1 MTAID
6 VWVWALLGVLL
17 ALLGMRAWVVET
29 GHATLGRTPVKVR
42 VLTGACAMT
51 AALVVG
57 MVTIDGGARLVYLV
71 LHPKE
76 AQALEDA
83 VNAERDA
90 STAPAVPTLAPSAAP
105 LAPPAGPAPPGGP

>member
-1 MTAID
+1 
-6 VWVWALLGVLL
+6 V
-17 ALLGMRAWVVET
+17 
-29 GHATLGRTPVKVR
+29 
-42 VLTGACAMT
+42 T

-90 STAPAVPTLAPSAAP
+90 STAPAVPTLAPSVPPATP
-105 LAPPAGPAPPGGP
+105 APPAPAPPAAPGGP

>member
-6 VWVWALLGVLL
+6 IWVWVLLGVLL
-17 ALLGMRAWVVET
+17 ALLGVRAWIVET

-42 VLTGACAMT
+42 VLTGACALT

-83 VNAERDA
+83 VNVERDA
-90 STAPAVPTLAPSAAP
+90 STAPPVPAV
-105 LAPPAGPAPPGGP
+105 APPGPPAAPGGP

>member
-6 VWVWALLGVLL
+6 IWVWVLLGVLL
-17 ALLGMRAWVVET
+17 ALLGVRAWIVET

-42 VLTGACAMT
+42 VLTGACALT

-90 STAPAVPTLAPSAAP
+90 STAPPVPAV
-105 LAPPAGPAPPGGP
+105 APPGPPAAPGGP

>member
-1 MTAID
+1 M
-6 VWVWALLGVLL
+6 LGV
-17 ALLGMRAWVVET
+17 RAWVVET

-42 VLTGACAMT
+42 VLTGACAVT

-71 LHPKE
+71 MHPKE

-83 VNAERDA
+83 ANAARDA
-90 STAPAVPTLAPSAAP
+90 STEPPVPTLAPSAAP
-105 LAPPAGPAPPGGP
+105 VAPAAPAPAGGP